1 MPGGVC
7 AVLDYDVEMMAEYV
21 AEMAN
26 RLAVGTPK
34 TPESFR
40 KFISQILSS
49 TRLPRTT
56 ILLGMNYFAKRI
68 NMMNMMSANKIT
80 LSEGHIWRLLTVALL
95 LGSKFLDDNT
105 FQNRSW
111 ADVSGIPVR
120 ELNKLEREWMESIS
134 WRMFVNLDRSE
145 DYQAW
150 ISSWSEWE
158 AAQKQMQQQAQQA
171 QQARDRMASF
181 SLPVGN
187 EYPNASRNPQA
198 YAAWRKEQIA
208 EYNRLTSRAKPN
220 EVAMQHGY
228 RGHEQQSWASYAAP
242 NTWATHSAPLTPP
255 DSGYGTPEYNINTAT
270 AMASQ
275 FTSPDWYHQAQQP
288 HQTAHHGHNGG
299 GYTTYNNNNNSN
311 KLYPSR
317 NNNYQN
323 KLPSY
328 FYGQGH
334 NIWETRSDR
343 GNGLNCYQNA
353 GHHAGPHFYGH
364 GINNAYGQPVVG

>member
-26 RLAVGTPK
+26 RLAMGTPK

-68 NMMNMMSANKIT
+68 NMMNMMNGNKVT

-134 WRMFVNLDRSE
+134 WRMYVNLDLSE

-150 ISSWSEWE
+150 INSWSDWE
-158 AAQKQMQQQAQQA
+158 AGKKQMQQQA
-171 QQARDRMASF
+171 QQARDRMASL
-181 SLPVGN
+181 SLPADA
-187 EYPNASRNPQA
+187 EYPNATRNPMA
-198 YAAWRKEQIA
+198 YAAWCKEQIA
-208 EYNRLTSRAKPN
+208 EYNRLTSRAKPT
-220 EVAMQHGY
+220 EVGMQAY
-228 RGHEQQSWASYAAP
+228 RGHDQQQQQGWTSYATP
-242 NTWATHSAPLTPP
+242 NTWAPHGAPVTPP
-255 DSGYGTPEYNINTAT
+255 DSGYGTPEYNMNTAT
-270 AMASQ
+270 AMSSQ

-288 HQTAHHGHNGG
+288 HLAPHHGHNGG
-299 GYTTYNNNNNSN
+299 AYATYNNKS
-311 KLYPSR
+311 YPSR
-317 NNNYQN
+317 NNYQN
-323 KLPSY
+323 KLPTY
-328 FYGQGH
+328 FYGHGH
-334 NIWETRSDR
+334 NIWENRVDR
-343 GNGLNCYQNA
+343 GNGMNCYQNA
-353 GHHAGPHFYGH
+353 GHGHAGQNFYGH
-364 GINNAYGQPVVG
+364 GMNNAYGQPVVG